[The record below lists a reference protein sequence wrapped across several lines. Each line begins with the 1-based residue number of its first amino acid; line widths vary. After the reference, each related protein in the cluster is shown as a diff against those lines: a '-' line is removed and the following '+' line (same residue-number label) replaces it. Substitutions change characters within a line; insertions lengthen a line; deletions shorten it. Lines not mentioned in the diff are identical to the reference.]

1 MRRKVNGKRKMAKF
15 KHNKKRNSAFLYE
28 ILIQELT
35 KAVLGK
41 NKKLQEGITKL
52 IKESFSKD
60 SDLYLEL
67 KLYRAITGTNNVGVL
82 TAEKI
87 INEVKIRYKDINK
100 KKLVSEQNKLVRKIR
115 KQFSDDVFSNFVP
128 SYKNLA
134 SISQIFNSKTSI
146 KSKILLENEIVG
158 KMSIK
163 YEESKMIPID
173 NIVYKSFVK
182 KFNNEYSDRLIEE
195 QQILLKK
202 FITSFS
208 NNGLELKVYLNEEI
222 GRLKGILSNALK
234 TEDFAGD
241 MEMRENAKN
250 VIKLLESYKEKSP
263 NKKMIEEVIKVQEL
277 AREIETNAN

>member
-1 MRRKVNGKRKMAKF
+1 MAKF

-87 INEVKIRYKDINK
+87 INEVKIRYKDIDK

-263 NKKMIEEVIKVQEL
+263 NKKMVEEVIKVQEL

>member
-41 NKKLQEGITKL
+41 NKKLQEDITKL

-263 NKKMIEEVIKVQEL
+263 NKKMVEEVIKVQEL